1 MHNELVLTTDGSHTL
16 RSQQFGVEY
25 HSVHGA
31 VQESLHVFIHSGLS
45 PLLETGIKRVHIL
58 EMGFGTGL
66 NALLVRQIARQRP
79 EVEFRYDTYE
89 QFPVSPVEVAALNYP
104 AQLEVEADLFLG
116 LHDCGWEQSIE
127 LDANFILHKRC
138 ADYLNDTD
146 RPYAPGEVDL
156 IFYDAF
162 APRSQP
168 EFWETEGLVTSCE
181 ALRPGGSLVTY
192 CAKGQFKRNL
202 RAAGFTVVPL
212 PGPPGKREMTK
223 GVKP

>member
-1 MHNELVLTTDGSHTL
+1 MPNELVLTTDGSHTL
-16 RSQQFGVEY
+16 RSQQYGVEY
-25 HSVHGA
+25 HSLHGA
-31 VQESLHVFIHSGLS
+31 VQESLHVFIHSGLR
-45 PLLETGIKRVHIL
+45 PLLESGVSKVSIL

-66 NALLVRQIARQRP
+66 NALLVRQVARQHP
-79 EVEFRYDTYE
+79 EVEFTYLTYE

-104 AQLEVEADLFLG
+104 RQLGVEDDLFVG
-116 LHDCGWEQSIE
+116 LHDCGWEESIG
-127 LDANFILHKRC
+127 LDANFTLHKRC
-138 ADYLNDTD
+138 EDYLTD
-146 RPYAPGEVDL
+146 ERRPYVSGEIDL

-168 EFWETEGLVTSCE
+168 EFWTTENLIVSHA

-223 GVKP
+223 GVA